1 MLYESSR
8 SGSAERATSAEAI
21 VRGIAAD
28 GGLYTPVEVPV
39 LADSVLR
46 DAIGQSYVERAFL
59 TLRPYFE
66 DFADDV
72 LRASVCSAYGADR
85 FDSPKVAPLS
95 PLTDREAILELW
107 HGPTSAFKDVAL
119 QLLPRLM
126 SAAADMVDE
135 RRDILILVATSGDT
149 GKAALE
155 GFRDVPGT
163 RVVVLYPSLGVSP
176 IQRLQMV
183 TQQGSNVCVLAVS
196 GDFDDAQ
203 SGVKRL
209 FADPVFISEL
219 ASLGLVCSSANS
231 INWGRL
237 APQIAYYVS
246 AYCDA
251 VSFGALRYGERVNFV
266 VPSGNFGN
274 ILAAYYAMR
283 MGVPVHRLICASNA
297 NNVLTDFI
305 RTGTYDR
312 RRVLHRTTSPSM
324 DILVSSNLERLLYE
338 VSHHDHEL
346 IRSLMRRLSEV
357 GWYSVGEDLLCALT
371 SVFWAGWCDER
382 TAFQTIRKV
391 YTDHG
396 YVMDPH
402 TAVGQA
408 VYEQY
413 VSESG
418 DDTYTVLASTAS
430 PFKFAG
436 TVVAAIAGPDAASS
450 RSDSELLDVLSE
462 LIRLPAPASLSEVF
476 HLPQRHLSVI
486 DPAEIGQAV
495 RSCISLSQS

>member
-1 MLYESSR
+1 MVYESSR
-8 SGSAERATSAEAI
+8 SGSVGRASSATAV
-21 VRGIAAD
+21 VRGIAPD
-28 GGLYTPVEVPV
+28 GGLYTPVEVPI

-46 DAIGQSYVERAFL
+46 DAVGQSYVERGYRV
-59 TLRPYFE
+59 LRPFFD

-72 LRASVCSAYGADR
+72 LRTSICSAYGADR

-95 PLTDREAILELW
+95 PLTENEAILELW
-107 HGPTSAFKDVAL
+107 HGPTSAFKDIAL
-119 QLLPRLM
+119 QLLPHLM
-126 SAAADMVDE
+126 SEATDMIGE
-135 RRDILILVATSGDT
+135 KRDILILVATSGDT

-155 GFRDVPGT
+155 GFRDVPST

-183 TQQGSNVCVLAVS
+183 TQQGSNVNVLAVS

-209 FADPVFISEL
+209 FADPGFNNEL
-219 ASLGLVCSSANS
+219 ASLGFVCSSANS

-237 APQIAYYVS
+237 APQIAYYFS

-251 VSFGALRYGERVNFV
+251 VSSGALKYGERINFV

-283 MGVPVHRLICASNA
+283 MGVPVHRLICAANA
-297 NNVLTDFI
+297 NNVLSDFI

-324 DILVSSNLERLLYE
+324 DILVSSNLERLLFE
-338 VSHHDHEL
+338 VSCHDHEL
-346 IRSLMRRLSEV
+346 ICSLMTRLSET
-357 GWYSVGEDLLCALT
+357 GWYSIGADLLRTLT

-382 TAFQTIRKV
+382 TVTETIRDV
-391 YTDHG
+391 YTNHG
-396 YVMDPH
+396 YVIDPH

-413 VSESG
+413 VLESE
-418 DDTYTVLASTAS
+418 DDTYTVLVSTAS

-436 TVVAAIAGPDAASS
+436 TVVAAIEGSDVATS
-450 RSDSELLDVLSE
+450 RSDTEMLDMLSE
-462 LIRLPAPASLSEVF
+462 LTGLPVPAALANVLQ
-476 HLPQRHLSVI
+476 LPQRHLDVI

-495 RSCISLSQS
+495 RSCLSLP